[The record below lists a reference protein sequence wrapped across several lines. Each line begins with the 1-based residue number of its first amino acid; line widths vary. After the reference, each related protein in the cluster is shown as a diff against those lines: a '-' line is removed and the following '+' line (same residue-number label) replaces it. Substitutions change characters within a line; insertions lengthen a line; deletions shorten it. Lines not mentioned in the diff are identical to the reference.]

1 MAGETKAKREGEG
14 RASGMPL
21 VRAVERAGAV
31 LQTLLAQPRGM
42 RLVELSAATG
52 LHKSTLLRLLRTLM
66 AMGVV
71 RRDEDTD
78 RYRWE
83 PMLWLLISQSA
94 QRHLADASLLDR
106 LLRELAEATGQT
118 AILSIPTTART
129 HMAQIAYALPR
140 VALQVDVRYQPI
152 VPMERTPAGTVQLA
166 YMPGPELSAYLAAR
180 PELAPEGLSGSEE
193 ELLAELARVKRQGYA
208 VTYRGAID
216 GTGAVGV
223 PVQDERGRV
232 VAALDLM
239 GPAERLTEASLR
251 DWLPRM
257 RAAARRLSCFIYSR
271 SAERAAAEADTG
283 GMPRSETPFQKRGDR
298 ADDPR

>member
-1 MAGETKAKREGEG
+1 MTGEAKAKRKREGC
-14 RASGMPL
+14 ASAMPL
-21 VRAVERAGAV
+21 VRAVERAGTV
-31 LQTLLAQPRGM
+31 LQALLAQPRGM
-42 RLVELSAATG
+42 RLVDLSAATG

-71 RRDEDTD
+71 RRDGDSD

-94 QRHLADASLLDR
+94 RRHLADSSLLDR
-106 LLRELAEATGQT
+106 LLHDLAEATGLT

-140 VALQVDVRYQPI
+140 VALQVDVRYQPL
-152 VPMERTPAGTVQLA
+152 VPMEKTPAGTVQLA
-166 YMPGPELSAYLAAR
+166 YMPRPDLSAYLAAR
-180 PELAPEGLSGSEE
+180 AQLAPEGLCGSEE

-208 VTYRGAID
+208 VTYRGLID

-232 VAALDLM
+232 VASLDLL

-251 DWLPRM
+251 NWLPLM
-257 RAAARRLSCFIYSR
+257 HAAARRLSCFVYSQPG
-271 SAERAAAEADTG
+271 ERAVADRDTG
-283 GMPRSETPFQKRGDR
+283 EMP
-298 ADDPR
+298 